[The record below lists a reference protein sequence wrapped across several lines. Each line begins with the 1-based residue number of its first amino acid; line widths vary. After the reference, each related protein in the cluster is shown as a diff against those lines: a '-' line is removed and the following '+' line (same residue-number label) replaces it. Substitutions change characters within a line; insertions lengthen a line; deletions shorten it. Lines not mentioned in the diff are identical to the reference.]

1 VTKVIFYTNVFDK
14 FDWLA
19 RTAEKVLARKKTAC
33 ILVNEIDRDEVSAK
47 LWSFTD
53 TSFIGISEDTRGDV
67 GVELVLGVPRGLEDR
82 NICINFR
89 DEVPSN
95 FSSFEHLIEFAPSEE
110 KDRSAARKRYKWY
123 RERGYLIQTVK
134 IE

>member
-1 VTKVIFYTNVFDK
+1 VTKVIFYTGVFDK

-19 RTAEKVLARKKTAC
+19 RTAEKILARKKTAC
-33 ILVNEIDRDEVSAK
+33 ILVNEIDRSQVSAK

-53 TSFIGISEDTRGDV
+53 TSFIGISEGSRGNV
-67 GVELVLGVPRGLEDR
+67 FGELVLGIPKGLEDR

-89 DEVPSN
+89 DEVPST

-110 KDRSAARKRYKWY
+110 KDRCAARKRYKWY

-134 IE
+134 T